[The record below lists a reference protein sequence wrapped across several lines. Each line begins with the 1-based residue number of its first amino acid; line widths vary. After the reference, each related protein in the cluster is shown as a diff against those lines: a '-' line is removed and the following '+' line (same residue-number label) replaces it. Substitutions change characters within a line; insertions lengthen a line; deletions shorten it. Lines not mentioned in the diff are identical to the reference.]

1 MFNVVTGFSMI
12 HNSLFSRELI
22 PLEDLEMFGLLVRLV
37 REGDS
42 KRWGIQP
49 LSNRYIMKR
58 YGVSRHRASRAI
70 KLLEKAGA
78 LEVVDRGSSTTP
90 RRVQWLRPDRVT
102 DRLHDRRSDRSN
114 DRSEE
119 AQEVEER
126 EGATA
131 DPTAEATA
139 RATARATNYTN
150 SNSNSNSNL
159 NSLRVK
165 ELGLSTSLVKA
176 LEATGLE
183 TIDQLIVLSRS
194 ELLSRPRLGKKS
206 LDAIETAL
214 AALKPSRSLR
224 YEAPK
229 KKASRGPSD
238 DERAVS
244 RIWGGTYSRVFG
256 ESYSWLEFASPAGA
270 DRRAL
275 ARICSMSP
283 SPREEDIADA
293 FERYLSAIRDGQE
306 VQWPS
311 GANLANFAD
320 PRALQLR
327 FSSRPVSKPSR
338 ASRTTC
344 SNVPMFSYNN
354 SEY

>member
-1 MFNVVTGFSMI
+1 MFKITGFSMI
-12 HNSLFSRELI
+12 HNPLFSRELL

-42 KRWGIQP
+42 KRWSVQP

-58 YGVSRHRASRAI
+58 YGVSRHKAARAI
-70 KLLEKAGA
+70 RLLEKAEA
-78 LEVVDRGSSTTP
+78 LEVIDRGSSTTP
-90 RRVQWLRPDRVT
+90 RRVQWRRPDRLADRLT
-102 DRLHDRRSDRSN
+102 DRLTDRSN
-114 DRSEE
+114 K
-119 AQEVEER
+119 AQEQEER
-126 EGATA
+126 RVS
-131 DPTAEATA
+131 TAEATA
-139 RATARATNYTN
+139 EATAEPSNYTN
-150 SNSNSNSNL
+150 SNSNSNSNH
-159 NSLRVK
+159 NSLRIK
-165 ELGLSTSLVKA
+165 ELGLSTSSFKA
-176 LEATGLE
+176 LEANGLE
-183 TIDQLIVLSRS
+183 TIDQLIVLSRR
-194 ELLSRPRLGKKS
+194 ELLSRPRIGSKTV
-206 LDAIETAL
+206 DAIETAL
-214 AALKPSRSLR
+214 AALSPSKSLR

-244 RIWGGTYSRVFG
+244 RIWGGTYARVFG
-256 ESYSWLEFASPAGA
+256 ESYSWVDFGSPVGP

-275 ARICSMSP
+275 SRICSIA
-283 SPREEDIADA
+283 PRPRDEDIADA

-306 VQWPS
+306 VQFPR

-344 SNVPMFSYNN
+344 SNVPVIDY